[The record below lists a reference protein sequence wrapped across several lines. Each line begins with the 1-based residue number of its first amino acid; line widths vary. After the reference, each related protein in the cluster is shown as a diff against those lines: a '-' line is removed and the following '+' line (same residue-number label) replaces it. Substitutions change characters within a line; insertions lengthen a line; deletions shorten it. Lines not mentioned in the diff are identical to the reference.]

1 MANKPVTDSVSGR
14 GAHLLCAAALLALS
28 ACASN
33 SPPESGSHFIESW
46 KDPEAQPLQVRGAK
60 VVAVVMIQDP
70 KARRSAEDALAR
82 EITALGAQGVAMYT
96 IAPGDVTP
104 KEGETKTRA
113 AVESIGARG
122 VVVMRPVDV
131 NHRAVQTDTPS
142 SNDMY
147 GGYWGGYYGIGWS
160 DPWVDK
166 APDVRTDLVATV
178 ETFVF
183 SLPQNKLV
191 WTGTS
196 ETINPASAEKFI
208 HQLAADA
215 TKELQKLGL
224 IAP

>member
-1 MANKPVTDSVSGR
+1 MATKSTSDRVAGR
-14 GAHLLCAAALLALS
+14 VVRLLCAATLLALG

-33 SPPESGSHFIESW
+33 SPPDSGSHLIESW

-70 KARRSAEDALAR
+70 TARRSAEDALAR

-96 IAPGDVTP
+96 IAPSDVTP
-104 KEGETKTRA
+104 KEGETKTQA
-113 AVESIGARG
+113 AVESIGAKG

-131 NHRAVQTDTPS
+131 DHRAVQTHTPS
-142 SNDMY
+142 SNDVY
-147 GGYWGGYYGIGWS
+147 GGYWGGYYGIGWN

-166 APDVRTDLVATV
+166 SPDVRTDLVVTV

-196 ETINPASAEKFI
+196 ETINPTGAEKFI
-208 HQLAADA
+208 HQLAADT
-215 TKELQKLGL
+215 TKELQRLGL

>member
-1 MANKPVTDSVSGR
+1 MPNKSATNSVVR
-14 GAHLLCAAALLALS
+14 CLPHLLCTAALLGLG

-33 SPPESGSHFIESW
+33 SVPDSGSAFIDSW
-46 KDPEAQPLQVRGAK
+46 KDPAAQPLQVRGAK
-60 VVAVVMIQDP
+60 VVAVVMIQDQ
-70 KARRSAEDALAR
+70 KARQRAEDALAR
-82 EITALGAQGVAMYT
+82 EITALGAQGVAMYS
-96 IAPGDVTP
+96 IAPGDESP

-113 AVESIGARG
+113 AVEAIGAKG

-131 NHRAVQTDTPS
+131 NHRAVQTATPS
-142 SNDMY
+142 SNELY
-147 GGYWGGYYGIGWS
+147 GGYWGGYYGIGWG
-160 DPWVDK
+160 DPWIDK
-166 APDVRTDLVATV
+166 GPDVRTDLVATV

-196 ETINPASAEKFI
+196 ETINPSSAEKFV

-215 TKELQKLGL
+215 VKELQRQGL

>member
-1 MANKPVTDSVSGR
+1 
-14 GAHLLCAAALLALS
+14 LLCAAALLALS

-33 SPPESGSHFIESW
+33 SPPQSGSSFIDSW
-46 KDPEAQPLQVRGAK
+46 KDPEAQPLQVRGSK
-60 VVAVVMIQDP
+60 VVAVVMMQDP

-82 EITALGAQGVAMYT
+82 EITALGAQGVAMYS
-96 IAPGDVTP
+96 IAPGDIAP

-113 AVESIGARG
+113 AVEAIGAKG

-131 NHRAVQTDTPS
+131 NHRAVQTATPS
-142 SNDMY
+142 SNDLY
-147 GGYWGGYYGIGWS
+147 GGYWGGYYGIGWN
-160 DPWVDK
+160 DPWIDK
-166 APDVRTDLVATV
+166 GPDMRTDLVATV

-196 ETINPASAEKFI
+196 ETINPASAEKFV

-215 TKELQKLGL
+215 TKELQRLGL

>member
-1 MANKPVTDSVSGR
+1 
-14 GAHLLCAAALLALS
+14 
-28 ACASN
+28 
-33 SPPESGSHFIESW
+33 
-46 KDPEAQPLQVRGAK
+46 
-60 VVAVVMIQDP
+60 MIQDP

-96 IAPGDVTP
+96 IAPSDVTP

-166 APDVRTDLVATV
+166 SPDVRTDLVATV

-183 SLPQNKLV
+183 SLPQNKPSDRHQRNHQSRQRRRV
-191 WTGTS
+191 HP
-196 ETINPASAEKFI
+196 PA
-208 HQLAADA
+208 AADA
-215 TKELQKLGL
+215 TKSCSGW
-224 IAP
+224 A

>member
-1 MANKPVTDSVSGR
+1 M
-14 GAHLLCAAALLALS
+14 LCAAALLALS

-33 SPPESGSHFIESW
+33 SPPQSGSSFIDSW
-46 KDPEAQPLQVRGAK
+46 KDPEAQPLQVRGSK
-60 VVAVVMIQDP
+60 VVAVVMMQDP

-82 EITALGAQGVAMYT
+82 EITALGAQGVAMYS
-96 IAPGDVTP
+96 IAPGDIAP

-113 AVESIGARG
+113 AVEAIGAKG

-131 NHRAVQTDTPS
+131 NHRAVQTATPS
-142 SNDMY
+142 SNDLY
-147 GGYWGGYYGIGWS
+147 GGYWGGYYGIGWN
-160 DPWVDK
+160 DPWIDK
-166 APDVRTDLVATV
+166 GPDMRTDLVATV

-196 ETINPASAEKFI
+196 ETINPASAEKFV

-215 TKELQKLGL
+215 TKELQRLGL